1 MIRKLLGAL
10 LTKGGTYL
18 NPPRHERTEDPVSE
32 WLNKMRREFK
42 KRRSITPST
51 GKLDLSFN
59 PLAIEEE
66 INCPCHYGAD
76 GCGLHRYGAYDRD
89 APNPS
94 EELAFLEW
102 LDGQGIKLP
111 KKAILK
117 NDNKRRK
124 LDINYNPLAND
135 EDFFIPQ
142 RDVA

>member
-10 LTKGGTYL
+10 LTKAGTYL
-18 NPPRHERTEDPVSE
+18 NPPRYERPDDPVFT
-32 WLNKMRREFK
+32 WLTKMRRDFK
-42 KRRSITPST
+42 KQQVISPLT
-51 GKLDLSFN
+51 GKLDMRFN

-89 APNPS
+89 APDPS

-102 LDGQGIKLP
+102 MESQGIKLP

-117 NDNKRRK
+117 NDNKWRK
-124 LDINYNPLAND
+124 LDMKFNPLECD
-135 EDFFIPQ
+135 EDFFIPN
-142 RDVA
+142 VA